1 MFENKQATFAPP
13 NNSLKGWNVANNFV
27 GEKANRKQLFD
38 KFSTN
43 NVPIKLSFL
52 TTPTTN

>member
-1 MFENKQATFAPP
+1 MFEDKQAIFAPP
-13 NNSLKGWNVANNFV
+13 KNFLKGWNVANNFV

-43 NVPIKLSFL
+43 NVPNK
-52 TTPTTN
+52 